1 MASEGLS
8 ERGRAWQERIEHQQ
22 SIGLSI
28 TEYCDLVGVSTASFY
43 QWRKRLAVGE
53 PSISQGVGSS
63 NLEGAGDDERPV
75 FVPVELRLRDDLS
88 VIRIVLPNQ
97 AVVELPVDVDPHR
110 LIEAIRA
117 AGCVAIPPPGAATC

>member
-28 TEYCDLVGVSTASFY
+28 TEYCEVVGVSTASFY

-53 PSISQGVGSS
+53 PSICQGVGSP
-63 NLEGAGDDERPV
+63 NAEGAGDDEQPV
-75 FVPVELRLRDDLS
+75 FVPVEVRLRDDLAA
-88 VIRIVLPNQ
+88 IRIVLPNQ
-97 AVVELPVDVDPHR
+97 AVVELPGDLDSQR

-117 AGCVAIPPPGAATC
+117 AGSAAIPSPGAATC